1 MEIIKNPVYV
11 RSGDLMIVPSEE
23 GRAQKKLHVGVDSLR
38 KRGLS
43 VGDTC
48 RAENYASQVK
58 AMLSEDTGKTR
69 VFFVSATRD
78 RWCGHGSASRNY
90 LDMAANT
97 AAGGVQVDRALLC
110 ELPQEGMERKLL
122 DDCCVKW
129 CRSDVGSRDVVA
141 ALTGRLHCRDV
152 MLVHG
157 GERYGCRDLAA
168 KTVYEEDHVVRWPRV
183 RGEGVWKIPGIPKYS
198 YSLQSFV
205 PSWNEYDCDEGAA
218 LSADNVESEFL
229 GTLPWESDSNRRIW
243 APAKFLEAYA
253 ANGAVFVRDPL
264 AAKATTAL
272 VASRLMECFAARHA
286 TIVAMLDR
294 FERNLR
300 LDRADERGR
309 VRRMASLARRLAR
322 PSDGRKLAAAV
333 EKALAK
339 AGQ

>member
-11 RSGDLMIVPSEE
+11 KAGDLMIVPSEE

-38 KRGLS
+38 RRGLS

-48 RAENYASQVK
+48 RAENHASRVK
-58 AMLSEDTGKTR
+58 AMLVEDTGKNR
-69 VFFVSATRD
+69 VFFVSSTQE
-78 RWCGHGSASRNY
+78 RWRGHGGASRNY
-90 LDMAANT
+90 LDMAANA

-110 ELPQEGMERKLL
+110 ELPQPSMERTLL

-129 CRSDVGSRDVVA
+129 CRSDAGRRDVVA
-141 ALTGRLHCRDV
+141 ALTGRLRCRDV
-152 MLVHG
+152 MLIYG

-168 KTVYEEDHVVRWPRV
+168 KTVYEEDHVIRWPRV
-183 RGEGVWKIPGIPKYS
+183 EGEGVWKIPGLPKYT
-198 YSLQSFV
+198 YSLDSFV
-205 PSWNEYDCDEGAA
+205 PSWGEYDRDEGAA
-218 LSADNVESEFL
+218 LRAEDIEGEFL
-229 GTLPWESDSNRRIW
+229 GTLPWDSDPNRQIW

-264 AAKATTAL
+264 VSKATTAL
-272 VASRLMECFAARHA
+272 VVSRLMECFAARHA
-286 TIVAMLDR
+286 AIVAMIDR
-294 FERNLR
+294 FARNLR

-309 VRRMASLARRLAR
+309 VRRMASLSRRLAR

-339 AGQ
+339 AGR

>member
-11 RSGDLMIVPSEE
+11 KAGDLMIVPSEE
-23 GRAQKKLHVGVDSLR
+23 GRAHKRLHVGVDSLR
-38 KRGLS
+38 RRGLS
-43 VGDTC
+43 VGGTC
-48 RAENYASQVK
+48 RSENTAQAVK
-58 AMLSEDTGKTR
+58 AMLTEDTGKTR
-69 VFFVSATRD
+69 VFFVSTTRE
-78 RWCGHGSASRNY
+78 RWRRHGSASRNY
-90 LDMAANT
+90 LDMAANA

-129 CRSDVGSRDVVA
+129 CRSDAGRRDVVA
-141 ALTGRLHCRDV
+141 ALAGRLQCRDV
-152 MLVHG
+152 MLTHG
-157 GERYGCRDLAA
+157 GERYGSRDLAA
-168 KTVYEEDHVVRWPRV
+168 KVVYNEDYVVRWPRV
-183 RGEGVWKIPGIPKYS
+183 RGEEIWKIPTIPGYS
-198 YSLQSFV
+198 HSLHSFV
-205 PSWNEYDCDEGAA
+205 PSWNEYERDEGAA
-218 LSADNVESEFL
+218 LGAEDVESEFL
-229 GTLPWESDSNRRIW
+229 GTLPWESDSNRQIW

-309 VRRMASLARRLAR
+309 IRRMASLSRRLAR

-339 AGQ
+339 AGR